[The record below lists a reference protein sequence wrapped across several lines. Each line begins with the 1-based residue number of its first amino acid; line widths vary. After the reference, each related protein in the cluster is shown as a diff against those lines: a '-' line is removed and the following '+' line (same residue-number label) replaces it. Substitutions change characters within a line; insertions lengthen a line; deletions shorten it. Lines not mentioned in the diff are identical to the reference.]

1 MDRNE
6 VVIQKQILPLI
17 PLRGVVIFPGM
28 LMHFDISRKKSIA
41 ALEEA
46 MAHNQLVFFVTQKI
60 PETEEPKR
68 EDLYSVGTV
77 SKIKQMLKL
86 PGGGVRALVEGERR
100 AKLSQMF
107 DGDRFSAAEIS
118 WREEFF
124 SELEPD
130 EEEAMQRKLV
140 EMYQEYLHAAGKK
153 TDETLK
159 SVPFID
165 NADRLTDLITSALTL
180 RVDENQRLLQEF
192 DPYRRIMLLLSILQR
207 EINIVEVERKINETV
222 KRQMDQNQREYF
234 LREQLKAIQNELG
247 EAGTEE
253 IARYRQSFDR
263 LELTGEVREKL
274 EKELDRLEK
283 LPSSS
288 QEASVI
294 RSYLDL
300 VCELPWNVSS
310 KESVDLNR
318 AAKILDRDHFG
329 LQEVKDRVLE
339 FLAVKKLTGSLHGPI
354 LCLVGPPGV
363 GKTSVAKSIAKA
375 LGRKYVR
382 LSLGGVRDEAD
393 IRGHRKTY
401 IGAMPGR
408 LINALRQAKTNNPLI
423 LLDEIDKMGHDFRG
437 DPASAM
443 LEVLDSEQ
451 NHSFRDH
458 YLELPFDLSQVMF
471 VTTANQLDTV
481 PAPLL
486 DRLEI
491 IEISGY
497 TNYEKEKIA
506 EQYLIPK
513 QRKENGLNGRQLSI
527 EEGAVSGILNYYTRE
542 AGVRHLEREI
552 GTVCRRVAR
561 EIAQGTVKSVK
572 VNASNLEHYLG
583 KRRYRV
589 DLMKEKDEIGVAN
602 GLAWTSVGGVTLS
615 VEVNVM
621 KGSGKVE
628 LTGKL
633 GDVMQESARAA
644 ISYLRSQADL
654 YGIDGDFYKT
664 KDLHIHVP
672 EGATPKDGPS
682 AGITIAVALL
692 SALSGV
698 PVCRDVAM
706 TGEITLRGR
715 VLPIGGLKEKS
726 LAAYRAGIKTVLM
739 PEDNLRDLEEIPEE
753 IRDAMHFIPVSHMNE
768 VVAHALRTEKTEQQ
782 EQSVYLPPFAE
793 KGVEIRQ

>member
-1 MDRNE
+1 MDENK
-6 VVIQKQILPLI
+6 VIIQKQILPVI
-17 PLRGVVIFPGM
+17 PLRGVVIFPYM
-28 LMHFDISRKKSIA
+28 LMHFDIARKKSIA

-46 MAHNQLVFFVTQKI
+46 MAHNQLVFFVTQKST
-60 PETEEPKR
+60 ETEDPQR
-68 EDLYSVGTV
+68 QDLYSVGTI
-77 SKIKQMLKL
+77 SKVKQMLKL
-86 PGGGVRALVEGERR
+86 PGGGIRVLVEGESR
-100 AKLSQMF
+100 AKLSRMF
-107 DGDRFSAAEIS
+107 EGERFSACEVT
-118 WREEFF
+118 WRTEQYPG
-124 SELEPD
+124 LEPE
-130 EEEAMQRKLV
+130 EEEAMKRKLV
-140 EMYQEYLHAAGKK
+140 EMFEEYLHATGKAPE
-153 TDETLK
+153 ETLK
-159 SVPFID
+159 TVKYID
-165 NADRLTDLITSALTL
+165 DADRLTDVIASGIRLKL
-180 RVDENQRLLQEF
+180 DEKQRLLQEF
-192 DPYRRIMLLLSILQR
+192 DPYRRIMLLLSMLFREMNILQ
-207 EINIVEVERKINETV
+207 VERKINEMV
-222 KRQMDQNQREYF
+222 KSQIDQNQREYF
-234 LREQLKAIQNELG
+234 LREQMKAIQSELG
-247 EAGTEE
+247 ETGADE
-253 IARYRQSFDR
+253 IIRYREAFDQFK
-263 LELTGEVREKL
+263 LSGEVRDKL
-274 EKELDRLEK
+274 EKELSRLEK
-283 LPSSS
+283 LPASS

-294 RSYLDL
+294 RSYLDI

-310 KESVDLNR
+310 KESVNLNR
-318 AAKILDRDHFG
+318 AAKILDQDHFG
-329 LQEVKDRVLE
+329 LKDVKERVLE
-339 FLAVKKLTGSLHGPI
+339 FLAVKKLTGTLHGPI

-363 GKTSVAKSIAKA
+363 GKTSIAKSIARA

-423 LLDEIDKMGHDFRG
+423 LLDEIDKMSHDFRG

-486 DRLEI
+486 DRMEI

-506 EQYLIPK
+506 EQYLIPR
-513 QRKENGLNGRQLSI
+513 QRKENGLNGRQISFDQS
-527 EEGAVSGILNYYTRE
+527 AVRDILNYYTRE
-542 AGVRHLEREI
+542 AGVRQLEREI

-561 EIAQGTVKSVK
+561 EIAQETVKSVK
-572 VNASNLEHYLG
+572 VTSSNLERYLG
-583 KRRYRV
+583 KRRYRI

-621 KGSGKVE
+621 NGSGKVE

-654 YGIDGDFYKT
+654 FGIDAGFYKT

-682 AGITIAVALL
+682 AGITIAAALL

-698 PVCRDVAM
+698 PVRHDVAM

-726 LAAYRAGIKTVLM
+726 LAAYRAGITTVLM
-739 PEDNLRDLEEIPEE
+739 PEDNQRDLEEIPQE
-753 IRDAMHFIPVSHMNE
+753 IREKMTFIPVSRMEE
-768 VVAHALRTEKTEQQ
+768 VVSHALCSKQADGHKPA
-782 EQSVYLPPFAE
+782 VYLPPQMQNSL
-793 KGVEIRQ
+793 EIRQ